1 MKKLLLVVAIAAGA
15 AIAPI
20 AVSAAPG
27 DPAPGFGTNGVVSG
41 GLLDTYGPLAV
52 DDEGRIVVLGRKASS
67 IAIARFAADGKP
79 DTSFSGDG
87 RAELAITNHTAG
99 LVDVRVLDD
108 GSIVAIGRYQQ
119 TSDPFTNGLW
129 SAKLTAAGAPAPGYG
144 TSGVSLEAQGFVAHT
159 EVGAIAPDG
168 SAVIHQQALG
178 GGISTRIGA
187 TGAFDTGDTM
197 GGAPEPP
204 SGCSSMGMGSPSVE
218 ATAFTDTGVVIVVS
232 IATYDCG
239 GSVASYL
246 VVTGR
251 TSATSAVAWAKLYPK
266 QSEDWSTSAAAVGS
280 DVLLASGSKAAPQQ
294 IRRFAAD
301 GTLVSTWG
309 SSGTAS
315 APAGFGYVGDMAE
328 LSSGRVVLVN
338 GGHDPL
344 SADPQPSTLLIEVL
358 LPSGADDPEFD
369 RVSVPLGGPFG
380 GAGGSVHAAATGDDI
395 LVTTTRE
402 SGQSAL
408 RRFTGPAPVGPPIS
422 GGGPV
427 EPGAQLCFDVAG
439 KPGDVALV
447 NLTPVLASG
456 PGDGQLISSGLT
468 PPEASNVNFGPGSVD
483 PNVAAAP
490 IGADG
495 KVCYVNSKHSNVQ
508 VVADHLGSVSRD
520 AITLA
525 TPTGAPDRKVDTR
538 SGTGAGPVGRGQLL
552 CFAVAGTPGDVALV
566 NLTPVLASGPGDGQ
580 LISSGLTPPEAS
592 NVNFAPGSVDPN
604 VAIAPIGGDGKVCF
618 ANSTH
623 SSVHLVADHLGTIA
637 KSAFTL
643 ASPSGAPL
651 RRVDTRPAP

>member
-1 MKKLLLVVAIAAGA
+1 
-15 AIAPI
+15 
-20 AVSAAPG
+20 
-27 DPAPGFGTNGVVSG
+27 
-41 GLLDTYGPLAV
+41 
-52 DDEGRIVVLGRKASS
+52 
-67 IAIARFAADGKP
+67 
-79 DTSFSGDG
+79 
-87 RAELAITNHTAG
+87 
-99 LVDVRVLDD
+99 
-108 GSIVAIGRYQQ
+108 
-119 TSDPFTNGLW
+119 
-129 SAKLTAAGAPAPGYG
+129 
-144 TSGVSLEAQGFVAHT
+144 
-159 EVGAIAPDG
+159 
-168 SAVIHQQALG
+168 
-178 GGISTRIGA
+178 
-187 TGAFDTGDTM
+187 
-197 GGAPEPP
+197 
-204 SGCSSMGMGSPSVE
+204 
-218 ATAFTDTGVVIVVS
+218 
-232 IATYDCG
+232 
-239 GSVASYL
+239 
-246 VVTGR
+246 
-251 TSATSAVAWAKLYPK
+251 
-266 QSEDWSTSAAAVGS
+266 
-280 DVLLASGSKAAPQQ
+280 
-294 IRRFAAD
+294 
-301 GTLVSTWG
+301 
-309 SSGTAS
+309 
-315 APAGFGYVGDMAE
+315 
-328 LSSGRVVLVN
+328 SSGRVVLVN

-508 VVADHLGSVSRD
+508 VVADHLGSVSRN

-538 SGTGAGPVGRGQLL
+538 TGPAAGAVGRGKLL
-552 CFAVAGTPGDVALV
+552 CIEGRGKPAELALV
-566 NLTPVLASGPGDGQ
+566 TQPPVLASGPGDGW

-592 NVNFAPGSVDPN
+592 TVNFAPGSVDPN

-643 ASPSGAPL
+643 ASPSGAPF